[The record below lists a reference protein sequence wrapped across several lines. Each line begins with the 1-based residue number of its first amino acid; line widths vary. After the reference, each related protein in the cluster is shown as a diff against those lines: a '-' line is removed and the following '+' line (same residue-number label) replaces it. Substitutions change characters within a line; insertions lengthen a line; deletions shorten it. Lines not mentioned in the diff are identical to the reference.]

1 MPVKRLKEY
10 LDRHCIEYVTITHSP
25 AYTAQTIAAAAHIP
39 GKDLAKTVMVV
50 LDDQMAMAVLPSSA
64 MVDLERL
71 REATEVKKTRL
82 ATEAE
87 FKGLFPE
94 CEVGAMPP
102 FGNLWDMPVYV
113 DAALAE
119 DEDIAFSAGS
129 HVELIKLAYE
139 DFARLVRPK
148 TIRLAAMTVGN

>member
-1 MPVKRLKEY
+1 MPVKKLKEY
-10 LDRHCIEYVTITHSP
+10 LDRHGIEYVTITHSP
-25 AYTAQTIAAAAHIP
+25 AYTAQAIAAAAHIP

-50 LDDQMAMAVLPSSA
+50 LDDRMAMAVLPSSI

-71 REATEVKKTRL
+71 REAAGVEKARL

-113 DAALAE
+113 DATLAE
-119 DEDIAFSAGS
+119 DEDIAFNAGS
-129 HVELIKLAYE
+129 HVELIKLGYH
-139 DFARLVRPK
+139 DFARLVEPK
-148 TIRLAAMTVGN
+148 PIAMGAMTVGN

>member
-1 MPVKRLKEY
+1 MPVRKLKEY
-10 LDRHCIEYVTITHSP
+10 LDRHGIEYVTITHSP

-39 GKDLAKTVMVV
+39 GKDLAKTVMVA
-50 LDDQMAMAVLPSSA
+50 LDDQMAMAVLPSSV

-71 REATEVKKTRL
+71 REAAGVDKARL

-113 DAALAE
+113 DPTLAK
-119 DEDIAFSAGS
+119 DEDIAFNAGS
-129 HVELIKLAYE
+129 HVELIKLAYD
-139 DFARLVRPK
+139 DFAMLVKPR
-148 TIRLAAMTVGN
+148 TIPMAAMAAGS

>member
-1 MPVKRLKEY
+1 M
-10 LDRHCIEYVTITHSP
+10 TITHSP

-50 LDDQMAMAVLPSSA
+50 LDDQMAMAVLPSST

-71 REATEVKKTRL
+71 REAAEVKKARL

-113 DAALAE
+113 DATLAE
-119 DEDIAFSAGS
+119 DEHIAFNAGS
-129 HVELIKLAYE
+129 HVELIKLAYG
-139 DFARLVRPK
+139 DFARLVGPK
-148 TIRLAAMTVGN
+148 AIVMGAMTVGN

>member
-10 LDRHCIEYVTITHSP
+10 LDRHGIEYVTITHSP

-50 LDDQMAMAVLPSSA
+50 LDDQMAMAVLPSST

-71 REATEVKKTRL
+71 REAAEVKKARL

-113 DAALAE
+113 DATLAE
-119 DEDIAFSAGS
+119 DENIAFSAGS
-129 HVELIKLAYE
+129 HVELIKLAYG
-139 DFARLVRPK
+139 DFARLVGPK
-148 TIRLAAMTVGN
+148 AIVMGAMTVGN

>member
-10 LDRHCIEYVTITHSP
+10 LDRHGIEYVTITHSP

-50 LDDQMAMAVLPSSA
+50 LDDQMAMAVLPSST

-71 REATEVKKTRL
+71 REAAEVKKARL

-113 DAALAE
+113 DATLAE
-119 DEDIAFSAGS
+119 DEDIAFNAGS
-129 HVELIKLAYE
+129 HVELIKLAYG
-139 DFARLVRPK
+139 DFARLVGPK
-148 TIRLAAMTVGN
+148 AIVMGAMTVGN

>member
-1 MPVKRLKEY
+1 MPVQKLKEY
-10 LDRHCIEYVTITHSP
+10 LDRHSIKYVTITHSP
-25 AYTAQTIAAAAHIP
+25 AYTAQMIAAVAHIP
-39 GKDLAKTVMVV
+39 GKELAKTVMVT
-50 LDDQMAMAVLPSSA
+50 LDDEMAMAVLPSSM

-71 REATEVKKTRL
+71 LEAAGVGKARL

-113 DAALAE
+113 DPSLAE
-119 DEDIAFSAGS
+119 DEEIAFNAGS
-129 HVELIKLAYE
+129 HVELIKLAYD
-139 DFARLVRPK
+139 DFARLVKPR
-148 TIRLAAMTVGN
+148 TIPLAAMTVGN

>member
-1 MPVKRLKEY
+1 M
-10 LDRHCIEYVTITHSP
+10 TITHSP

-50 LDDQMAMAVLPSSA
+50 LDDQMAMAVLPSST

-71 REATEVKKTRL
+71 REAAEVKKARL

-113 DAALAE
+113 DATLAE
-119 DEDIAFSAGS
+119 DENIAFSAGS
-129 HVELIKLAYE
+129 HVELIKLAYG
-139 DFARLVRPK
+139 DFARLVGPK
-148 TIRLAAMTVGN
+148 AIVMGAMTVGN